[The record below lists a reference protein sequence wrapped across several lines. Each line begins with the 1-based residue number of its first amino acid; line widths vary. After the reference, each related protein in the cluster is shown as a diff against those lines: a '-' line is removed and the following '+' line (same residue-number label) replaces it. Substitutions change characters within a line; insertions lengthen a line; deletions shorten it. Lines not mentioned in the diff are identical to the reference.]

1 MAIFKSESASQST
14 EHDGELEQE
23 RAEEERAGHE
33 GSFGYGY
40 EDGRE
45 PDPDLEGAEAA
56 PQQTTTGAVNRDLK
70 ARDAEREDR
79 ALDGGATEDEAMEDR
94 AMGEREPAGE
104 EESRA
109 TTLSTAE
116 PGATMGRDKTIG
128 RDEATGPGGREP
140 DEIEHSG
147 FGGSGFGG
155 SEMGSR
161 PVGQDLETDRDE
173 ELSDDS
179 MSGDAVQ
186 TQPQSTPMQ
195 PAMAPEAVIAGSPAT
210 PPASSPTASTGPTAQ
225 SPLTTDPG
233 PVLAPETSL
242 DFRERWHGIQAEF
255 VDDPRRAV
263 EDADRLVAD
272 VARAFTAGVEERRR
286 SLTSGWEQDGHG
298 ETEELRLAMRQYRA
312 LVDHILQD

>member
-1 MAIFKSESASQST
+1 MPIFKSESASQST
-14 EHDGELEQE
+14 ERDGELAQE

-56 PQQTTTGAVNRDLK
+56 PQQTTTGAVNRDLR
-70 ARDAEREDR
+70 ARDAERE
-79 ALDGGATEDEAMEDR
+79 GGALRDGAIEDGAVEDE
-94 AMGEREPAGE
+94 AMGEREPEGE

-116 PGATMGRDKTIG
+116 PGATMGHDGTIG
-128 RDEATGPGGREP
+128 RGEAIGHGGTEP
-140 DEIEHSG
+140 DEFEHSG
-147 FGGSGFGG
+147 FDGG
-155 SEMGSR
+155 EMDSR
-161 PVGQDLETDRDE
+161 PVGQDFATDRDE

-195 PAMAPEAVIAGSPAT
+195 PAMVPEAVIAGSPAT
-210 PPASSPTASTGPTAQ
+210 PPATSTTATAPTSPTAQ
-225 SPLTTDPG
+225 SPLATDPG

-255 VDDPRRAV
+255 IDDPRRAV

-272 VARAFTAGVEERRR
+272 VARAFTASVEERRR
-286 SLTSGWEQDGHG
+286 GLTSGWEHDGHG